1 MPQPIHNPKPNK
13 TNMKAKHKHLTTQVK
28 IVVTD
33 DGIAIESPYSHK
45 NNQKFRS
52 RGGHYD
58 RDTGRWI
65 FPNSEAT
72 LAMIDEMYGSE
83 SELVT
88 ACLPVALID
97 EIGNQWQSGGYVV
110 ATRRNS
116 DFPVKM
122 APGVQVAKGS
132 WEPTGGT
139 EADPKVTGSTDME
152 IHIVVRKSYAER
164 EGLKILASD
173 EPARNT
179 FEDASIRDLIAELRR
194 RGFNVGNDGHEGLP
208 A

>member
-1 MPQPIHNPKPNK
+1 MKPKYN
-13 TNMKAKHKHLTTQVK
+13 HLTSQVK

-45 NNQKFRS
+45 NNQQFRS

-65 FPNSEAT
+65 FPNTEAT
-72 LAMIDEMYGSE
+72 MAMIEEMYGSE
-83 SELVT
+83 SEL
-88 ACLPVALID
+88 AIASLPVGRID
-97 EIGNQWQSGGYVV
+97 EIDNQWQSGGYVV
-110 ATRRNS
+110 ATRRNN
-116 DFPVKM
+116 DHPVKM
-122 APGVQVAKGS
+122 APGVQVAKGN

-139 EADPKVTGSTDME
+139 EAAPKVTGSADME

-164 EGLKILASD
+164 EGLKIIAND

-179 FEDASIRDLIAELRR
+179 LKDVSIRDLIDELRR
-194 RGFNVGNDGHEGLP
+194 RGFDFGNDGPEGLTV
-208 A
+208 